1 MSFSWHD
8 IGCTEDNGNFWG
20 QIWKKEEV
28 WTQLILQSCCFEVTP
43 EREKERERERER
55 ERELKFNCQSTS
67 PRTILRSE
75 NARFV
80 RKWRRRVKLASR
92 RGHQVFP
99 SSSQSSHFSCETLTI
114 SMARMAAEAA
124 AQADRAH
131 VNHACGWLREKPLGW
146 LKASNLSLS
155 KGFEPIIGHNVNSKS
170 HSILYPLE
178 LWRDWIA

>member
-1 MSFSWHD
+1 MEKGRGLDTTDFAVLLLR
-8 IGCTEDNGNFWG
+8 GNTW
-20 QIWKKEEV
+20 
-28 WTQLILQSCCFEVTP
+28 
-43 EREKERERERER
+43 ERERERER

-170 HSILYPLE
+170 HSIFYPLE